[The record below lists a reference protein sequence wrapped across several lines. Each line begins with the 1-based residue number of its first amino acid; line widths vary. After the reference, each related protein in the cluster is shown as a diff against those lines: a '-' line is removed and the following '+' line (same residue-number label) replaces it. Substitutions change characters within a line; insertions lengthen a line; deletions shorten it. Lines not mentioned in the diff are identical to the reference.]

1 MTSPVSRRP
10 PSRAFA
16 GRRPARRRALLGL
29 VAWVWAWVGAAA
41 PSVAQL
47 AIFGTGG
54 GGPVQV
60 DASESLEWRETER
73 LYIARGDALVRQGDD
88 RLRADQLVA
97 RYRTGADGATE
108 IYSVV
113 AEGAVEV
120 VSGDDRARGDRL
132 VYDADSRTAILTGTD
147 LRYESPEFTVTARDS
162 IEYYDAIG
170 LAIARGEA
178 VYRGADG
185 QEVRADEIA
194 ARFEP
199 RPDGSN
205 EVVRLDAVGS
215 VLVIQGD
222 DRASAD
228 EAVYD
233 LATGLATLVGN
244 VAIVNAGNQ
253 FRGDIGEFNLT
264 TGVSRLLNRQ
274 DGAPVR
280 ALIR

>member
-1 MTSPVSRRP
+1 MTLPTSCRP
-10 PSRAFA
+10 PSPAL
-16 GRRPARRRALLGL
+16 ARRWPALLGVL
-29 VAWVWAWVGAAA
+29 AWAWIAVPA
-41 PSVAQL
+41 PGVAQL
-47 AIFGTGG
+47 AVFGTGG

-60 DASESLEWRETER
+60 DASESLEWREAER

-97 RYRTGADGATE
+97 RYRTGAGGATE

-132 VYDADSRTAILTGTD
+132 VYDGDSQTVILTGTD
-147 LRYESPEFTVTARDS
+147 VLYESPQFTVTARDS
-162 IEYYDAIG
+162 IEYYDATG
-170 LAIARGEA
+170 LAIARGQA

-199 RPDGSN
+199 QPDGSN

-274 DGAPVR
+274 DGGPVR
-280 ALIR
+280 ALIQ